1 MIEDTGKLVLRLALG
16 VLMLLHG
23 MSKLIN
29 GVDGIV
35 GMVTGFGLP
44 AAIAYGVYL
53 GEVIGP
59 LLVIV
64 GLYTRAGALLIAGNM
79 LFALLLAHRAELFT
93 LAPTGGW
100 ALELQAMFLFGAVA
114 VLLLGAGR
122 FQRRRNQRTLQLA
135 RLSGGADTFQR
146 AVHRP
151 LHRPATS

>member
-122 FQRRRNQRTLQLA
+122 FSVGGT
-135 RLSGGADTFQR
+135 SGRFN
-146 AVHRP
+146 
-151 LHRPATS
+151 

>member
-1 MIEDTGKLVLRLALG
+1 MIEDTGKLILRLALG

-23 MSKLIN
+23 MSKLVN

-35 GMVTGFGLP
+35 GMVTGLGLP
-44 AAIAYGVYL
+44 AAVAYGVYL

-122 FQRRRNQRTLQLA
+122 FSVGGT
-135 RLSGGADTFQR
+135 SGRFN
-146 AVHRP
+146 
-151 LHRPATS
+151 

>member
-122 FQRRRNQRTLQLA
+122 FSIGGT
-135 RLSGGADTFQR
+135 SGRFN
-146 AVHRP
+146 
-151 LHRPATS
+151 

>member
-1 MIEDTGKLVLRLALG
+1 MTEDTGKLVLRLALG

-23 MSKLIN
+23 ISKVVN

-35 GMVTGFGLP
+35 GMVTGLGLP
-44 AAIAYGVYL
+44 AAVAYGVYL
-53 GEVIGP
+53 GEVVGP

-64 GLYTRAGALLIAGNM
+64 GLYTRVGALLTAGNM

-100 ALELQAMFLFGAVA
+100 ALELQGMFLFGAVA

-122 FQRRRNQRTLQLA
+122 FSVGGT
-135 RLSGGADTFQR
+135 SGRFN
-146 AVHRP
+146 
-151 LHRPATS
+151 